1 MHGVRA
7 RIALALALAAATM
20 IVCFA
25 AAPAGA
31 ALRWTKP
38 ETLMAGGFPGTVA
51 IDARGDVLAIWM
63 RNTSA
68 STSETFYAWRAP
80 RGKWTEP
87 RRIDV
92 SRPHG
97 GLSVALTPRGTA
109 TVGWMDSAGT
119 VLVADARAGGSF
131 DKPEVVASGVNTGGG
146 VRLTTDDA
154 GNALVAWAD
163 AIPTGR
169 TNAGSTIFAASR
181 RAGGK
186 WSKPENLSGD
196 VAGGGPFV
204 AMNAAGA
211 AVVAWMTNVGGL
223 PEIAYRPPAGGF
235 GAVERPPLEGPTFPI
250 NLAVDDTGRVHVAV
264 ASPAFRPGPVRT
276 VMTARSPLGGWSD
289 RLEIETSG
297 APSSLLVQP
306 DGTANLLM
314 NNFDDQNRPRVQ
326 FATRRPDGTVAGPVT
341 LADDAATGKAAM
353 NLRGDVLAA
362 WAPPPEEQKAKG
374 PVRVADKLSNLTAF
388 APPVSVSSSNGVFPE
403 LALNDARQA
412 AVVWAAGGYTN
423 PSFQVAVREDPTDP
437 VLPFPPAVDVDAP
450 VPTIDGDGDL
460 LVPVTC
466 SGACTANA
474 SGIVAT
480 GGGDDLR
487 RGSAKSR
494 RLAAKRRT
502 RLTLDFGSAGA
513 KAVRRAIKA
522 GRKPTVYLS
531 VRARGKSPRPMTVS
545 RRVRLR

>member
-1 MHGVRA
+1 MHGARA
-7 RIALALALAAATM
+7 RIAIAFALATM
-20 IVCFA
+20 AVCFA

-38 ETLMAGGFPGTVA
+38 ETLMDGGYPGTVA
-51 IDARGDVLAIWM
+51 IDARGDVLAIWQ
-63 RNTSA
+63 RNVSA
-68 STSETFYAWRAP
+68 GTSETFYAWRAP
-80 RGKWTEP
+80 RGEWTEP

-97 GLSVALTPRGTA
+97 GLSVSLTPRGAA
-109 TVGWMDSAGT
+109 TVGWLDAAGN
-119 VLVADARAGGSF
+119 VRVADARAGGSF
-131 DKPEVVASGVNTGGG
+131 DRPEVVASGVHRGGG

-154 GNALVAWAD
+154 GNALVAWLD
-163 AIPTGR
+163 PIPTGR
-169 TNAGSTIFAASR
+169 MNAGATIFAASR
-181 RAGGK
+181 RAGGE

-196 VAGGGPFV
+196 VAGAGPFV

-211 AVVAWMTNVGGL
+211 AVVEWMTVVGGL
-223 PEIAYRPPAGGF
+223 PEVAYRPPAGGF
-235 GAVERPPLEGPTFPI
+235 GAVERPPLGGPTYPSNI
-250 NLAVDDTGRVHVAV
+250 AVDDTGRVHIATG
-264 ASPAFRPGPVRT
+264 SPAFRPGPVRT
-276 VMTARSPLGGWSD
+276 VMTTRSPLGGWSD
-289 RLEIETSG
+289 PLEIETPG
-297 APSSLLVQP
+297 AAPSSLHVQP

-314 NNFDDQNRPRVQ
+314 NNYDDQGHNRVQ
-326 FATRRPDGTVAGPVT
+326 FATRRPDGTVVGPFT
-341 LADDAATGKAAM
+341 LADDAVAGRGAM
-353 NLRGDVLAA
+353 NLRGDVLAG
-362 WAPPPEEQKAKG
+362 WATPPEGQKAKG

-388 APPVSVSSSNGVFPE
+388 GPPVTVSSAPGVFPE
-403 LALNDARQA
+403 FALNDARQA
-412 AVVWAAGGYTN
+412 AAVWAAGGYGN
-423 PSFQVAVREDPTDP
+423 PSFVVAVREDPTDP

-450 VPTIDGDGDL
+450 IPTIDGDGDL

-480 GGGDDLR
+480 GGGDELR

-494 RLAAKRRT
+494 RLTAKRRS